1 MALDHQAM
9 PTPRPGSADR
19 RAIWLGLAILYG
31 VWGSTYL
38 AIAVAVET
46 LPPFLMASVRFGLAG
61 LVLLAWVAV
70 RRRGSLIR
78 PSRREVLDATVI
90 GALLLGGGM
99 GLVAWGEQTIPSG
112 ITAVVVATMPV
123 WVAVFGGAFFGDR
136 LPRIAGLGIVVGFVG
151 VAILVGP
158 TALGEPG
165 ALDPAGVLAVLVAP
179 ITWSI
184 GSLYASHRARLP
196 EDPLV
201 ATGMQMVTGAVV
213 LALMAVV
220 SGEPGRFE
228 PARISVE
235 SFGAFLYLTVIG
247 SVLAFTTYGWMIRV
261 APLPLVATYAYV
273 NPIIAVIL
281 GALILAEPIEP
292 RMLLAGAII
301 IGAVA
306 LIVTARSR
314 MASPNGVTRST
325 TLPPPSEPHVAPA
338 PSRSTSG

>member
-1 MALDHQAM
+1 M
-9 PTPRPGSADR
+9 PTPVTGSVDR
-19 RAIWLGLAILYG
+19 RAIWVGLAILYG

-38 AIAVAVET
+38 AIAVAVDT
-46 LPPFLMASVRFGLAG
+46 LPPFLMAAARFGLAG
-61 LVLLAWVAV
+61 LALLAWVAI
-70 RRRGSLIR
+70 RRRESLNM
-78 PSRREVLDATVI
+78 PSRRQLLDSTVV

-112 ITAVVVATMPV
+112 ITAVVVAMMPV
-123 WVAVFGGAFFGDR
+123 WVAIFGGAFFGDR

-158 TALGEPG
+158 TALGAPE
-165 ALDPAGVLAVLVAP
+165 ALDAPGVLAVLVAP
-179 ITWSI
+179 IAWSI

-196 EDPLV
+196 GDPLV
-201 ATGMQMVTGAVV
+201 ATGMQMVAGSLV
-213 LALMAVV
+213 LAFMAVAT
-220 SGEPGRFE
+220 GEPGRFE
-228 PARISVE
+228 PARVSIE
-235 SFGAFLYLTVIG
+235 SFAAFLYLTVIG
-247 SVLAFTTYGWMIRV
+247 SVLAFTTFGWMLRV

-273 NPIIAVIL
+273 NPVIAVIL

-301 IGAVA
+301 VGAVA

-314 MASPNGVTRST
+314 MAPPRGA
-325 TLPPPSEPHVAPA
+325 LPRPTIPPAPSEPRAAPA

>member
-1 MALDHQAM
+1 M
-9 PTPRPGSADR
+9 PTPVAGSVDR
-19 RAIWLGLAILYG
+19 RAIWVGLAILYC

-38 AIAVAVET
+38 AIAVAVDT
-46 LPPFLMASVRFGLAG
+46 LPPFLMAAARFGLAG
-61 LVLLAWVAV
+61 MALLAWVAI
-70 RRRGSLIR
+70 RRRASLTR
-78 PSRREVLDATVI
+78 PTRRQLLDSTVV

-112 ITAVVVATMPV
+112 ITAVVVAMMPV
-123 WVAVFGGAFFGDR
+123 WVAILGGAFFGDR

-158 TALGEPG
+158 TALGAPG
-165 ALDPAGVLAVLVAP
+165 ALDAAGVLAVLVAP
-179 ITWSI
+179 IAWSI

-196 EDPLV
+196 GDPLV
-201 ATGMQMVTGAVV
+201 ATGMQMVAGSFV
-213 LALMAVV
+213 LALMAVAT
-220 SGEPGRFE
+220 GEPGRFE
-228 PARISVE
+228 PARVSIE

-247 SVLAFTTYGWMIRV
+247 SVLAFTTFGWMLRV

-273 NPIIAVIL
+273 NPVIAVIL

-301 IGAVA
+301 VGAVA
-306 LIVTARSR
+306 LIVTARGR
-314 MASPNGVTRST
+314 MAPPRGA
-325 TLPPPSEPHVAPA
+325 LPRPTIPPAPSEQRAAPA